1 MAEKYLIIGGST
13 GITAALAGQLLQ
25 DGQEVY
31 LRSRNRPEWDG
42 AEKAHWMSWDA
53 ASGEEIP
60 ELPQELNGLVYGPG
74 TINLKP
80 FRGLK
85 PGDWENDWKVN
96 VMGAVQALQQ
106 CEKALKSA
114 THASVVLFSTV
125 AVQTGM
131 PFHASVAAAKGAIE
145 GLTRSL
151 AAEWA
156 PKIRVNAIAP
166 SLTDTPMASRLLS
179 SEDKLEAS
187 KQRHPLK
194 RIASAEEIGA
204 LTRFLLQPG
213 QASISGQVWFAD
225 NGMHTLKSL

>member
-1 MAEKYLIIGGST
+1 MAENHVIIGGST
-13 GITAALAGQLLQ
+13 GITAALAHQLIEE
-25 DGQEVY
+25 GHSVF
-31 LRSRNRPEWDG
+31 LRSRNRPEWAG
-42 AEKAHWMSWDA
+42 AERAQWLPWDA
-53 ASGEEIP
+53 ASGQEVP
-60 ELPQELNGLVYGPG
+60 ELPETVNGLVYGPG

-106 CEKALKSA
+106 CEKALKA
-114 THASVVLFSTV
+114 ADQASVVLYSTV

-131 PFHASVAAAKGAIE
+131 PFHASVAAAKGALE

-179 SEDKLEAS
+179 SEEKVEAS

-194 RIASAEEIGA
+194 RIASAEEIA
-204 LTRFLLQPG
+204 TLTRFLLQPG

-225 NGMHTLKSL
+225 NGMHSLKTL